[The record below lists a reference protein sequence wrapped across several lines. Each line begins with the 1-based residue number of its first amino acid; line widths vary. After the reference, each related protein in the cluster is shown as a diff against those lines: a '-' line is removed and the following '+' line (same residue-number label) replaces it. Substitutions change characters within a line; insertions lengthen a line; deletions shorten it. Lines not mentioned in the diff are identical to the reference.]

1 MLLKLHETYKKTINS
16 VKERR
21 KFSLSRLNKVI
32 KNKSPNIKNIYI
44 NILKKLGIN
53 NFFNIKKNVVDVI
66 SIYKKEE
73 DSDGDKDKKPY
84 KIRDYSKINSNSNTN
99 TQPLSKKQLR
109 KKIQRM
115 KSKTRKK
122 QTKKKKDER
131 IKKFGEKKLTF
142 IQYKKLQIYERRRG
156 KQMDQTDFKKKL
168 KDFHLYSHQQK
179 QNESSNEKKYI

>member
-16 VKERR
+16 VKKAR
-21 KFSLSRLNKVI
+21 KFSLSRLNKII
-32 KNKSPNIKNIYI
+32 KIKSPYLQNIYI

-53 NFFNIKKNVVDVI
+53 NFFNMKKNVVDVI
-66 SIYKKEE
+66 SLYKKEE
-73 DSDGDKDKKPY
+73 DSDADKDKNKRPY
-84 KIRDYSKINSNSNTN
+84 KIRDYSLINSNS
-99 TQPLSKKQLR
+99 QPLSKKQLR
-109 KKIQRM
+109 TKIKRM

-122 QTKKKKDER
+122 ERKKKKNER

-142 IQYKKLQIYERRRG
+142 IKYKKLQIYERRRG

-179 QNESSNEKKYI
+179 QNDSTNEKKYI

>member
-1 MLLKLHETYKKTINS
+1 MLLKLHETYKKTITS
-16 VKERR
+16 VR
-21 KFSLSRLNKVI
+21 KARKLSLSRLNKVI

-53 NFFNIKKNVVDVI
+53 NFFNIKKNVVDII

-84 KIRDYSKINSNSNTN
+84 KIRDYSLIKSN

-109 KKIQRM
+109 KKIKRM

-122 QTKKKKDER
+122 QRKNKKDQR

-142 IQYKKLQIYERRRG
+142 IQYKKIQIYERRRG
-156 KQMDQTDFKKKL
+156 KQMDQIDFKKKL

-179 QNESSNEKKYI
+179 KNDSSNEKKYI